1 MRALHDQSFPAISI
15 LTLAEIKAA
24 VLAFDHGDMNVFDA
38 LDAVV
43 VAIETHRSNVERAVR
58 RERQRRD
65 AA

>member
-1 MRALHDQSFPAISI
+1 MRAVYDRSFPAIAI

-24 VLAFDHGDMNVFDA
+24 VMAFDHGDANVFDA

-43 VAIETHRSNVERAVR
+43 MAIETHRSNVERAVG
-58 RERQRRD
+58 RERRRRD